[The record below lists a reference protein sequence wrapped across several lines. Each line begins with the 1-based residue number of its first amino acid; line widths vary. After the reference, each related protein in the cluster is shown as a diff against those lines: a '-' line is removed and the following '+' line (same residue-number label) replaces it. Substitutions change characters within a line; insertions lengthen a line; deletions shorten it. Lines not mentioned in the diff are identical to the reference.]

1 MLMCASG
8 SQNLMYLSQSLSTL
22 LKRQGFI
29 IEPRA
34 GWPGNTSNP
43 PVCPLLWAYRC
54 TVTPGSLLGYRDP
67 NSDPHACTVNTCP
80 LSHLPNFPT
89 PGLSFQGLKITG
101 LLCAMFSMSFP
112 IDTLSQAFNCS

>member
-1 MLMCASG
+1 MPMCASG

-22 LKRQGFI
+22 LLRQGFI

-43 PVCPLLWAYRC
+43 PVCPLLWVYRC

-67 NSDPHACTVNTCP
+67 NSDPHAFIVNTCP
-80 LSHLPNFPT
+80 LSHLPKPRT
-89 PGLSFQGLKITG
+89 KLSRVENNWFA
-101 LLCAMFSMSFP
+101 LCHVEYELAHRHFKSGF
-112 IDTLSQAFNCS
+112 